1 MDIQIISGTFP
12 TAPISVYYGTISLRY
27 PPAAI
32 GCALLLAHKASGFI
46 LLADKSIKPGDVIQ
60 LGDKYGWINFLGS
73 RYCSVGTRDGIEHLI
88 PNENLITGEVINWS
102 YSHNLVRLKIPVG
115 IGYTSDLE
123 KARGLMLQT
132 AAETKRVLKDPE
144 PSCYLLSFGDNAV
157 NLELRVWIND
167 PQNGIGSVKSNL
179 HWGIWRRFRD
189 HGIEMS
195 YPQRDVHLKSL
206 PEVRIRTGPEA
217 E

>member
-144 PSCYLLSFGDNAV
+144 PSCYLLSFGDKPRWQCSSMRTTGNSWKQDTSQPV
-157 NLELRVWIND
+157 PCCLRVQQW
-167 PQNGIGSVKSNL
+167 SACAA
-179 HWGIWRRFRD
+179 H
-189 HGIEMS
+189 
-195 YPQRDVHLKSL
+195 
-206 PEVRIRTGPEA
+206 
-217 E
+217 